1 MIIVKGNCVGEI
13 YPVRD
18 ESESFSHFR
27 YVVCRID
34 EERSSLLDG
43 VANDIEAARAA
54 VLRALDI
61 FASDTRGC
69 RQGLS

>member
-1 MIIVKGNCVGEI
+1 MIIVKGNCVSEI
-13 YPVRD
+13 HPVRD

-27 YVVCRID
+27 YVVSRID

-54 VLRALDI
+54 VLKALDI
-61 FASDTRGC
+61 FASDTRG
-69 RQGLS
+69 SS

>member
-18 ESESFSHFR
+18 ETESFSHFR
-27 YVVCRID
+27 YVVSRIED
-34 EERSSLLDG
+34 ERSTLLDG

-54 VLRALDI
+54 VLRALDV
-61 FASDTRGC
+61 FASDARGW
-69 RQGLS
+69 REGLS